1 MNSPPDTAIITDSI
15 PSAEISVA
23 YIKHRNK
30 CVKHRRKGFE
40 KVYLNKA
47 PPISI
52 ATNKFFGFL

>member
-1 MNSPPDTAIITDSI
+1 MCKTL
-15 PSAEISVA
+15 EE
-23 YIKHRNK
+23 
-30 CVKHRRKGFE
+30 KGFK